1 MYNIEREKSDDIER
15 RCVVE
20 RRKMMEERNWDG
32 SSSHATNVQSQLEKQ
47 QCTTD
52 DIQTVSRTALF
63 STFRQASTVAPH
75 LGIRLA
81 LCGDPNA
88 S

>member
-1 MYNIEREKSDDIER
+1 
-15 RCVVE
+15 
-20 RRKMMEERNWDG
+20 MEERNWDG

-47 QCTTD
+47 QCNTD
-52 DIQTVSRTALF
+52 DIQTVSRTEIF

-75 LGIRLA
+75 LGIRLT

-88 S
+88 SYPEMHDWEITLLWYMRPLHE